1 MNLKPTRMIR
11 LIGLALLVPSALL
24 SLPGCAPLTKGLAAV
39 NGGGTAGSTCGFS
52 GLFRGSDCD
61 DATANVYLSD
71 QQRAKPSVCGSLTT
85 WGPFGSKNWQPGK
98 ECMDDLPA
106 YCASTTLLPGF
117 DNATLE
123 EKGGTLSAQ
132 YSKHLLCS
140 STMKGSVG
148 LWLSKLPS
156 SDRVVVWS
164 GLSFVDA
171 YGKRTIYSEPGE
183 ELEKFCPS
191 SVLAPGASEEK
202 LKEYGAYEQAVKA
215 KANICKPKLTK
226 PKAAG

>member
-1 MNLKPTRMIR
+1 MNHKLRRMKH
-11 LIGLALLVPSALL
+11 LIGLALLVPSAML

-52 GLFRGSDCD
+52 GLFRGNDCD

-71 QQRAKPSVCGSLTT
+71 QWRAKPSVCGSLTT

-98 ECMDDLPA
+98 DCLDDLPA

-117 DNATLE
+117 DNQTLE

-148 LWLSKLPS
+148 LWLYKEPS
-156 SDRVVVWS
+156 SSEVVVWS
-164 GLSFVDA
+164 SLSFVDA
-171 YGKRTIYSEPGE
+171 HGKRTSYSEPGE
-183 ELEKFCPS
+183 TLEKFCPS

-215 KANICKPKLTK
+215 KADICKPKLAK
-226 PKAAG
+226 PKVAG